1 MPLAWVMGVD
11 WAECEKV
18 GELIGIKS
26 IANEFLAY
34 QRLSEMKKNGDLS
47 VRRRLGWRAR
57 YTLRKLL
64 KGGE

>member
-47 VRRRLGWRAR
+47 VRL
-57 YTLRKLL
+57 LL
-64 KGGE
+64 KLYLVRTMNDKV